1 MYTPVT
7 ETGCVPM
14 SEQTRPT
21 SSNEDIESNY
31 DEYMMPIWKSLDVPI
46 KQAEGCYVEDY
57 DGNEYLDVFSGISVT
72 NAGHG
77 NEAMVDAAH
86 EQLDSFIHGCSYV
99 HPSEP
104 VADLA
109 ETLAEVTPGDLK
121 KSFFC
126 NSGTEAVEGAI
137 KLARKYTGSKEILAL
152 EMGFHGRTLGS
163 LALTGNKTYKSEM
176 APTINDVAH
185 TAPPYAYRCQKCDGN
200 SCTSACAEDVE
211 RVIDTH
217 TADDLAAV
225 VVEPVMGEAGLI
237 APPEGWLER
246 VQEITHERDALLIA
260 DEVQTGF
267 GRTGEMWGV
276 DHYDVVPDIMP
287 QAKGI
292 ANGLPLGAFTAS
304 EEVADA
310 FESGDHLSTFGG
322 NPVACAAAEATITE
336 LQNGILDNAREQGEW
351 LGSELAAIEADY
363 DIVGEARGLGL
374 MRGLELVRPDG
385 DTGPMGVAPEPAP
398 KYAKQ
403 VSEALREENVIIGV
417 GGFHKNVM
425 RLQPPL
431 TISQAQLETALD
443 ALRSALES
451 VSP

>member
-1 MYTPVT
+1 
-7 ETGCVPM
+7 M
-14 SEQTRPT
+14 SEQTNPPRR
-21 SSNEDIESNY
+21 NRDIEADY
-31 DEYMMPIWKSLDVPI
+31 EEYMMPIWKELDVPV
-46 KQAEGCYVEDY
+46 KRAEGCYVEDY

-77 NEAMVDAAH
+77 NEAMVEAAH
-86 EQLDSFIHGCSYV
+86 EQLDEFIHGCSYV

-104 VADLA
+104 VASLA
-109 ETLAEVTPGDLK
+109 ATLAEVTPGDLQ

-163 LALTGNKTYKSEM
+163 LALTGNKSYKSEM

-185 TAPPYAYRCQKCDGN
+185 AAPPYAYRCQLCDGGPC
-200 SCTSACAEDVE
+200 SRACADDVA
-211 RVIDTH
+211 RVIGTH

-225 VVEPVMGEAGLI
+225 GVEPVMGEAGLV

-246 VQEITHERDALLIA
+246 VQEVTHEHDALLIV
-260 DEVQTGF
+260 DEVQAGY

-276 DHYDVVPDIMP
+276 DHYGVVPDIIP

-292 ANGLPLGAFTAS
+292 ANGLPLGAFTAR

-310 FESGDHLSTFGG
+310 FEAGDHLSTFGG
-322 NPVACAAAEATITE
+322 NPVACAAAEATIEE
-336 LQNGILDNAREQGEW
+336 LQDGIIDNARTQGEW
-351 LGSELAAIEADY
+351 LASALDDLQATY
-363 DIVGEARGLGL
+363 DVVGEARGLGL
-374 MRGLELVRPDG
+374 MRGLELVHPDG

-398 KYAKQ
+398 KLATQ
-403 VSEALREENVIIGV
+403 VSDHLRDRNIIIGV
-417 GGFHKNVM
+417 GGYHKNVL
-425 RLQPPL
+425 RFQPPL
-431 TISQAQLETALD
+431 TISREQLQAAVD
-443 ALRSALES
+443 GLRES
-451 VSP
+451 VEAVT